1 MWLENFP
8 KVRVQKYQEWYAVE
22 IQKSYFW
29 ISYWTHIESVTWIP
43 SQPWYFKT
51 KEDAI
56 EVAQL
61 NAFEGIKT
69 ENFLENSLIRLT
81 KAHETVETPPLL

>member
-8 KVRVQKYQEWYAVE
+8 KVRVQKYPEWYAVE

-43 SQPWYFKT
+43 NQPWYFKT

-61 NAFEGIKT
+61 HFKWDLLIWTIDYSN
-69 ENFLENSLIRLT
+69 LE
-81 KAHETVETPPLL
+81 